1 MASNS
6 SKQTNDHLGAS
17 PSFRVRILFWWR
29 RIIKPISV
37 ERRAEVRVQLRD
49 SSHPDF
55 DFFLLVVL
63 SCVIATQGLLVD
75 SAAII
80 IGAML
85 VAPLMSPIIALG
97 LASIT
102 GDDRML
108 RDAATALIRGAALA
122 ILISFLLAWGNRHL
136 PFVVLQDLPDEVLA
150 RTRPGPIDLGVAL
163 AGGIAAAFALAMPNI
178 SAALPGV
185 AIATA
190 LMPPLCTVGIG
201 LAMGRLDV
209 AVGAFVLFVT
219 NSTTI
224 TFAASLVFYALGFSG
239 PLINRSN
246 VLPRSL
252 VVSAVLTVILLSSLS
267 LFSYQVF
274 KNANEN
280 RRIETVVHEEVGKLP
295 NTELVQWTS
304 TSSGETLHLD
314 IVLRTM
320 SLLRYED
327 SVALQKAI
335 ADRLQRPVA
344 VVVSQVFAARLDPLV
359 PPTPTLTPTE
369 TLTPTPGPSPTPTSS
384 PTPRPTFTATPTLTN
399 TPTSTP
405 TPTST
410 LTPTPTPVLAKALST
425 GVPRLRLRQW
435 PGGPEI
441 ATVRHN
447 QTLTVL
453 YGREI
458 LDGLVWVEVKD
469 DEGRVGWIPQFYLVQ
484 ITPTPSDTPTPTET
498 GTATAT
504 PDLTLTTTVTGTLT
518 NTLTIP
524 ITITLDAPTTLTL
537 TSPAGAFTPSPAP

>member
-6 SKQTNDHLGAS
+6 NNHPNDHTSAP
-17 PSFRVRILFWWR
+17 PSARVRILFWWR
-29 RIIKPISV
+29 RIIKPISK
-37 ERRAEVRVQLRD
+37 ERRAEVRVHLRD
-49 SSHPDF
+49 ASRPDF

-85 VAPLMSPIIALG
+85 VAPLMSPVIGLG

-108 RDAATALIRGAALA
+108 RDAASALIRGAGLA
-122 ILISFLLAWGNRHL
+122 ILIAFLITLGNRNL
-136 PFVVLQDLPDEVLA
+136 PFVVMQDLPNEVLA

-163 AGGIAAAFALAMPNI
+163 AGGIAAAFALAMPHI

-190 LMPPLCTVGIG
+190 LMPPLCTAGIG
-201 LAMGRLDV
+201 LAMGRWDV
-209 AVGAFVLFVT
+209 AAGALVLFIT
-219 NSTTI
+219 NAITI

-239 PLINRSN
+239 PLINRSKL
-246 VLPRSL
+246 VPRSL
-252 VVSAVLTVILLSSLS
+252 IVSAVLTIIMLSSLS

-280 RRIETVVHEEVGKLP
+280 REIEIVVHEEVQKLQ
-295 NTELVQWTS
+295 NAELVEWTH
-304 TSSGETLHLD
+304 TTSGETLNLD

-320 SLLRYED
+320 HLLRYED

-344 VVVSQVFAARLDPLV
+344 VVVSQVFAARLDPLI
-359 PPTPTLTPTE
+359 PPTATLTPTE
-369 TLTPTPGPSPTPTSS
+369 TRTPTPGPSPTPTNS
-384 PTPRPTFTATPTLTN
+384 PTPRPTYTATPTITNTPTSTPTNTPTLTN
-399 TPTSTP
+399 TPTP
-405 TPTST
+405 A
-410 LTPTPTPVLAKALST
+410 LAKAWST
-425 GVPRLRLRQW
+425 GIPRLELRQW
-435 PGGPEI
+435 AGGPKI

-447 QTLTVL
+447 QPLTVL
-453 YGREI
+453 YGEETI
-458 LDGLVWVEVKD
+458 DGLVWVEVMD
-469 DEGRVGWIPQFYLVQ
+469 SDGRVGWIPQFYLLK

-498 GTATAT
+498 SAATAT
-504 PDLTLTTTVTGTLT
+504 PDLTLTTTVTRTLT
-518 NTLTIP
+518 TTWTVPVTTTLNAPITLTVTSPPNTLT
-524 ITITLDAPTTLTL
+524 
-537 TSPAGAFTPSPAP
+537 PSPTP